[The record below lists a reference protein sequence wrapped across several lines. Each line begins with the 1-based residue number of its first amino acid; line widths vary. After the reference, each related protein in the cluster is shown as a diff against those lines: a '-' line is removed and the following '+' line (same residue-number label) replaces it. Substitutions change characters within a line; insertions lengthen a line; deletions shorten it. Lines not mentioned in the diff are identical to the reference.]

1 MSGMSGSVSSGGA
14 ATETSPADALN
25 EALVASLRAQ
35 LLEAGCL
42 DAGQLTDERLLE
54 IVNKL
59 GGAAVSGVVN
69 NPGVFGD
76 LPEGGLL
83 GMFGEARRLDAERAV
98 DLSRMFHSEVRD
110 AAAHFGMPAAFDAAG
125 QPFPSPDE
133 AFSFG
138 DMPNGDF
145 QLGGGRPREHADVG
159 LGLISGGSRPSLA
172 ADQRQAKIDTFKTVV
187 AGGLHWLSD
196 AIDGAASRL
205 TPSLSAPRP
214 SGSTP
219 RATTGYGGEWVE
231 LAPGSL
237 WNLFPASV
245 LRPFV
250 PPGAGGPPAAAPG
263 EGF

>member
-1 MSGMSGSVSSGGA
+1 MSGMSGSVSSGGST
-14 ATETSPADALN
+14 TETSPTDVLN

-42 DAGQLTDERLLE
+42 DAGKLTDERLLE

-83 GMFGEARRLDAERAV
+83 GMFGERLDAERAV
-98 DLSRMFHSEVRD
+98 DLSSMYHSEVRD
-110 AAAHFGMPAAFDAAG
+110 VAHFGMPAAFGAAG

-133 AFSFG
+133 AFSCG

-145 QLGGGRPREHADVG
+145 QLGGGRPGPSRDQAQADAGVFA
-159 LGLISGGSRPSLA
+159 RLA
-172 ADQRQAKIDTFKTVV
+172 AEQRQVKIDTFKTVV

-219 RATTGYGGEWVE
+219 RATTGYGGEWAE

-237 WNLFPASV
+237 WNLFPESMQ
-245 LRPFV
+245 PFV